1 MSYIFIRIHN
11 YCLVISK
18 TACELEA
25 MALPRSGTPQNGY
38 PSPASTRARDPAE
51 GFELG
56 TSSTNNQRKS
66 DDSINTINSVYVY
79 TYIYIYVYMCITSRY
94 YVYLCV
100 CICIYRWETY
110 NDIRI

>member
-1 MSYIFIRIHN
+1 MPLASGKFT
-11 YCLVISK
+11 V
-18 TACELEA
+18 CELEA

-79 TYIYIYVYMCITSRY
+79 TYIYIYMYTCVLHLDIMCI
-94 YVYLCV
+94 YVYV
-100 CICIYRWETY
+100 YVYIDGKPIM
-110 NDIRI
+110 I